1 MARRSVAPARRAA
14 QRVLVRL
21 DETDVRFET
30 ALREDRGLAD
40 LDGRDAALAWEL
52 AAGTTRRR
60 RSLDAVLA
68 AFSDHR
74 LDRMAAPTRAALRL
88 GAYQLLFLER
98 VPKHAAVDE
107 SVGLA
112 RTDGRRT
119 AGFVNAVLRRVA
131 AEGAAMLTRLG
142 AGESVASL
150 GVRLSY
156 PDWLVAR
163 WVEEWGPE
171 RAAAML
177 EAGNRPPE
185 RCVRVN
191 TLKST
196 IDEARARLRSDGF
209 TVSTAGAGS
218 AWRGTPEAL
227 LVEGGRLERS
237 AAFRE
242 GLVTP
247 QSRASQL
254 VGAVAAGGAPA
265 PGRIADLCAAPGA
278 KTAHLAARLPAA
290 HITAV
295 ELDPGRAADLRR
307 LLARLGVTTA
317 DVTEQDATALGVD
330 HDGLYQLVLL
340 DAPCSGLGTVA
351 TRPDLRWRRR
361 PQDAE
366 RLAEVQRTLLRR
378 AARLLSPGGAVVYAV
393 CTLDRRETVD
403 VVLTVADAAGL
414 LHDDL
419 GSTYTGLVDP
429 RLPTALATMP
439 DRDQTSGFF
448 MARLRRAP

>member
-1 MARRSVAPARRAA
+1 
-14 QRVLVRL
+14 VLVRL

-30 ALREDRGLAD
+30 AMREDRGLAE

-68 AFSDHR
+68 AFSDHP
-74 LDRMAAPTRAALRL
+74 LDRMAAPTLAALRL

-112 RTDGRRT
+112 RTRGRRT

-131 AEGAAMLTRLG
+131 AEGASMLTRLG
-142 AGESVASL
+142 GGESVVSL

-163 WVEEWGPE
+163 WVEEWGAE
-171 RAAAML
+171 RGTAML

-196 IDEARARLRSDGF
+196 IDEARASLQSEGLTASR
-209 TVSTAGAGS
+209 AGAGS
-218 AWRGTPEAL
+218 GWTWTPEAL
-227 LVEGGRLERS
+227 LLEGGGVERS

-242 GLVTP
+242 GFLTP

-254 VGAVAAGGAPA
+254 VGVVAADRAPA
-265 PGRIADLCAAPGA
+265 HGRIADLCAAPGA

-295 ELDPGRAADLRR
+295 EVDPGRAADLRR
-307 LLARLGVTTA
+307 LLTRLGVTTA

-351 TRPDLRWRRR
+351 ARPDLRWRRR
-361 PQDAE
+361 PGDAE
-366 RLAEVQRTLLRR
+366 RLAKAQAALLRR

-393 CTLDRRETVD
+393 CTLERRETVD
-403 VVLTVADAAGL
+403 VVASVVAAAGL
-414 LHDDL
+414 LPDDL
-419 GSTYTGLVDP
+419 GATYTGLADP

-448 MARLRRAP
+448 VARLRRAP